1 MVEKDI
7 GNKDKDHKWFGDE
20 GRYINVDTVQCL
32 IWTGKSHCFRDMFCY
47 IYFGEVNIKD
57 S

>member
-1 MVEKDI
+1 MVEQDI

-32 IWTGKSHCFRDMFCY
+32 IWTGKIPLFWGY
-47 IYFGEVNIKD
+47 VL
-57 S
+57 